1 MIAPASMLT
10 PYSYLQ
16 MVWATGFGYLVF
28 RQVPDGWSAVGMVVI
43 VGSGLM
49 LAWLER
55 RPFARADER

>member
-1 MIAPASMLT
+1 MLAPASMLT

-28 RQVPDGWSAVGMVVI
+28 RQAPDGWSAVGMAVI

-55 RPFARADER
+55 RPRPGGR

>member
-16 MVWATGFGYLVF
+16 MVWTTGLGYLVF
-28 RQVPDGWSAVGMVVI
+28 RQAPDGWSAVGMAVI

-55 RPFARADER
+55 RPRARAGVR